1 MGITFYRVMWIAFT
15 RRAHTSSELRY
26 GAALSKSPFSLPRR
40 SQVWLCLRFWL
51 LLSPCRATS
60 CVRDIRQLSAAIV
73 AALLLAGCSSSDT
86 AGYHYS
92 APAGPAIDLGRGCR
106 VAIVAEA
113 GSDSEPI
120 VQKLYELFTA
130 AGRYQLV
137 DRTNLRQTM
146 EERDF
151 QRMSFVEK
159 RPTDSLRGVDV
170 FVYVQADGNSSQA
183 VPNND
188 VLASLFG
195 GHTIQ
200 TSVGYVASYRVV
212 RMATGEVVS
221 ARRIDLSDAKGNFT
235 FGGFAGQSEEQAM
248 LAAMRSQAAGQIFQ
262 ALHP

>member
-1 MGITFYRVMWIAFT
+1 MNFCAFC
-15 RRAHTSSELRY
+15 
-26 GAALSKSPFSLPRR
+26 SP
-40 SQVWLCLRFWL
+40 
-51 LLSPCRATS
+51 LLSIDFSRPMNCFRRFFA
-60 CVRDIRQLSAAIV
+60 VLV
-73 AALLLAGCSSSDT
+73 ANAMFTVFLASCSSSNT
-86 AGYHYS
+86 AGHYYS
-92 APAGPAIDLGRGCR
+92 VPSGPAIDLGRGCR
-106 VAIVAEA
+106 VAIVAEP
-113 GSDSEPI
+113 GSDTEPM

-159 RPTDSLRGVDV
+159 RPTDSLRGVDI

-235 FGGFAGQSEEQAM
+235 FGGFAGQSQEQAM
-248 LAAMRSQAAGQIFQ
+248 LAAMRNQAAGQIFQ

>member
-1 MGITFYRVMWIAFT
+1 MNYSRCFFAVVVANLMFAF
-15 RRAHTSSELRY
+15 
-26 GAALSKSPFSLPRR
+26 
-40 SQVWLCLRFWL
+40 V
-51 LLSPCRATS
+51 
-60 CVRDIRQLSAAIV
+60 
-73 AALLLAGCSSSDT
+73 LAGCSTSNT
-86 AGYHYS
+86 AGHNYS
-92 APAGPAIDLGRGCR
+92 APSGPAIDLGRGCR
-106 VAIVAEA
+106 VAIVAES
-113 GSDSEPI
+113 GSDTEPM
-120 VQKLYELFTA
+120 VQKLYELFTS

-159 RPTDSLRGVDV
+159 RPTDALRGIDV
-170 FVYVQADGNSSQA
+170 FVYVQADGTSSQA

-188 VLASLFG
+188 VIASLFG

-221 ARRIDLSDAKGNFT
+221 ARRIDLSNAKGNFT
-235 FGGFAGQSEEQAM
+235 FGGFAGESQEQAM
-248 LAAMRSQAAGQIFQ
+248 LAAMRDQAAGQIFQ

>member
-1 MGITFYRVMWIAFT
+1 MWIAFT
-15 RRAHTSSELRY
+15 HRAHTSRELRC
-26 GAALSKSPFSLPRR
+26 GAALSKSPFSPPRR
-40 SQVWLCLRFWL
+40 SQVWLCPRFWL
-51 LLSPCRATS
+51 LLSPCRATFR
-60 CVRDIRQLSAAIV
+60 VRDIRQLSAVIV
-73 AALLLAGCSSSDT
+73 AALPLAGCSGSHT
-86 AGYHYS
+86 AGYPYS
-92 APAGPAIDLGRGCR
+92 APAGPAIDLGRGSR

-113 GSDSEPI
+113 GSDSGPM
-120 VQKLYELFTA
+120 VQKLYELFTS

-151 QRMSFVEK
+151 QRMTFVEK
-159 RPTDSLRGVDV
+159 RPTDALRGVDI
-170 FVYVQADGNSSQA
+170 FVYVQADVDSSQA

-200 TSVGYVASYRVV
+200 TSASYVASYRVV

-221 ARRIDLSDAKGNFT
+221 ARRIDLSEAKGNFT
-235 FGGFAGQSEEQAM
+235 FGGFAGPSQEQAM
-248 LAAMRSQAAGQIFQ
+248 LGAMRNQAAGQIFQ